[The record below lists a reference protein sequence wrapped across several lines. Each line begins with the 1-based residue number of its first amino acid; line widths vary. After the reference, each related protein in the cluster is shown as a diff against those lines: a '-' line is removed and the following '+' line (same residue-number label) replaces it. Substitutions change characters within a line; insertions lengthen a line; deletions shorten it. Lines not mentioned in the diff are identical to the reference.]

1 MALDAGE
8 LFERY
13 SSVVYRRCL
22 SLLRNEDDAA
32 EAVQEVF
39 ATAVAGLGR
48 FRLRA
53 APLTWLYA
61 IATRHCLQ
69 QLRNR
74 SAHALKHALFV
85 DEGAHEPDLAGVADL
100 ERLLKTL
107 SVEEL
112 ALLVHAWRDG
122 LTQEEIAEVT
132 RRSRKTV
139 GKQLQRLSERLHLAL
154 EPALPVA
161 VLAAQPTSAR

>member
-13 SSVVYRRCL
+13 SSVVYRRCV

-39 ATAVAGLGR
+39 VAALSGLGR

-53 APLTWLYA
+53 QPLTWLYA

-69 QLRNR
+69 VLRNR
-74 SAHALKHALFV
+74 STHALKHALFA
-85 DEGAHEPDLAGVADL
+85 DEASHEPDLPGVADL
-100 ERLLKTL
+100 ERALRSL
-107 SVEEL
+107 SVAEL
-112 ALLVHAWRDG
+112 ELVVHAWRDG
-122 LTQEEIAEVT
+122 LTQEEIAQVT
-132 RRSRKTV
+132 RQSRKTV
-139 GKQLQRLSERLHLAL
+139 GKRLKKLSDRLNLSL
-154 EPALPVA
+154 EIAPAA
-161 VLAAQPTSAR
+161 VLAPQPSSAR